1 MSKLKRSNPSSS
13 SKAASLLENCGHKTS
28 NEVSTAL
35 WNVFEEFSNTYK
47 SGILTNNETMEL
59 NGLDPALI
67 PIFRNMTKKDTET
80 RIRGLR
86 TLFEKMNLYKSAS
99 KDLVLPPINWN
110 SCISHFAYVYIRLGV
125 YDSNIQIRKLA
136 NECLYLLHNIVGGE
150 VITKYATQ
158 LFPALWISC
167 SDTRS
172 EVSKTAE
179 FCLESLITKDRD
191 IRVYHLINYC
201 KTNLFSIYGKIL
213 GCNINSLKDE
223 LNVDTSSL
231 IEEEELYDR
240 LISTSMGSIRNTLRN
255 LIKTNIELA
264 ISMVSYFVFSN
275 FPDIISK
282 LIENSDLLFI
292 NKYIKS
298 GILWKFISRSYRSSV
313 RVNSIQTLQLSLKI
327 LKDNFPNMDLSKYI
341 YPLQNTFINIM
352 KCLDDCKDISVQSV
366 SFEFTVVYFQVFPSI
381 WNQSTIEEPLIVF
394 YKVLFTCLKK
404 PNLLCCDLLYSNLP
418 FIFKYIPIEILLEQ
432 ADSKLSSDKQ
442 IYIHLDNLTFST
454 NNIVPSHTLSL
465 CSLIRSNTY
474 LNIPI
479 LCSVP
484 LLILSAILHD
494 SNTTEQHRRNM
505 ALENWFF
512 TIGIPNKTLFLSS
525 VKSYYEILI
534 LLILKITNYK
544 GDTNYDNLIEILYK
558 YYSNIMWSPL
568 TLSLTSL
575 IDNIKGDLDHKA
587 YHRYQL
593 QFSSTLEASKP
604 LHKIAI
610 EECYK
615 YKLSDTLENLSYCLQ
630 QYWKG
635 IFDSFENS
643 LTEKFCNKD
652 MNINKIE
659 IAHLFPYFV
668 ATYLEVCPQFI
679 SYIFDWWNLLFGK
692 IFNILRNR
700 NEALNLSKCLKF
712 IEEFTLKLLVPSI
725 LNSKCSIFSFSIFI
739 QQFKELL
746 NLFSEGDLDIVII
759 SNILKSIISPLL
771 MIDNENFP
779 RKIFFRN
786 LIESIQVLPQI
797 YTFLLWS
804 VIYGFLIEYL
814 DITEIHNYW
823 NSTSVSFPINNNDS
837 IGDIIDW
844 MNNTRSFIYKTNS
857 CNKIEKSLDEDS
869 RQSIEIIYTNILKLL
884 ECLCQTYFIKNR
896 IFQITLE
903 KLGLN
908 EFLEVSNWLAL
919 ELPHS
924 TYTISLR
931 ELPSYLKSISEIYRI
946 ACKLIAIYI
955 ELSSEYIEDILNYII
970 TLFMYYIP
978 EILYKYNGTKND
990 LYELLD
996 KVLLIIF
1003 KRYPEIHMKLILD
1016 LRGFF
1021 LYITCGILTT
1031 EYSNSYYK
1039 FEQESLILDNLR
1051 DKLILRWNEPIN
1063 KYLYA
1068 EYSNISSMIYRIAV
1082 IMHREINLQLPRKT
1096 DFIFDLKEIVKQ
1108 FGLEEFYGSIKIR
1121 YNMLGTE
1128 SIFLNKFIRIYL
1140 DLCEWTGDD
1149 IENSPS
1155 EHLELDCNFFH
1166 RFCWQILVQI
1176 ISSQWCLKQF
1186 NILKKLYKYSNE
1198 SSKNSNYSL
1207 IPFSGG
1213 SGDNLFNLF
1222 DLNMEIHQE
1231 DFLNCNFTSSLYKY
1245 ISNNDVNYLYNLK
1258 FCLQSVL
1265 SAYSLN
1271 NCKNCSYQ
1279 QYGIINLLLYSIF
1292 YNNSTQIKG
1301 NMLDEILSLITEL
1314 LNDKNTP
1321 NIAILL
1327 ECTLNICESNTNLS
1341 SNFHDII
1348 NILDKLQVDSWQI
1361 IRQIIANSEV
1371 MEHEDMN
1378 YLHRFNDLILCKN
1391 SLFSRKLIDN
1401 ELIGVD
1407 SLYISIEF
1415 LEYFLGML
1423 DTSFTLEAL
1432 HDTEYLNLNMITT
1445 LCESIASILLNI
1457 SNFIDRETTTI
1468 FDIWNTNEGEKK
1480 KLVNGMYSMILP
1492 GEKYDL
1498 LRNFINLEVIFHRI
1512 IGNFLEFVTNFLELK
1527 IDDIQNYFKR
1537 CEFITCII
1545 RLLQKI
1551 LCNILELSKSIKV
1564 LWTFNISTE
1573 KTGQSAVLCDITIP
1587 IETNII
1593 LMMDRILGISMA
1605 NLFRNFSKSLPIID
1619 LIPLYIVEFVP
1630 ITENLEI
1637 FAKSWLYSLN
1647 SLEINTRKD
1656 CAMEISKL
1664 FTTFILTLH
1673 IPVIQL
1679 LKNYP
1684 WFNSQY
1690 EYDDTLQAI
1699 QSLSNME
1706 QNISKFSIITDTPH
1720 SQKVNFKDELI
1731 MILEDQQYL
1740 HTDNTTK
1747 SQNFNNNNNFL
1758 GFRQIQ
1764 QGFRVI
1770 VSHWRRLVGP
1780 TLAQQILETYLTMA
1794 SIALF
1799 NSQDEDLVTA
1809 NKVGNNFDSI
1819 RWESIKIDVLQRLG
1833 CWLFIIPGLIPD
1845 SFVYTAEESNDN
1857 DQSKRSLISY
1867 IEMLLN
1873 ISPAKAGDAV
1883 LASEIDIT
1891 DNSYKDHFLPSP
1903 INLEDIQISNILV
1916 APFCTNFTEDE
1927 FLGILGSTCPNYRFL
1942 LFSKKYNILH
1952 RIVRMSLIEVLIELS
1967 YMTIMLIE
1975 HRNDTGDEEL
1985 NLLNTNKKSEFVRTY
2000 SKNTNWIEIF
2010 KYTSLSER
2018 KLLLE
2023 NQLDD
2028 LVKPLNLD
2036 SVKYKDSIGYIWN
2049 PANSTLAWLLA
2060 ARILFS
2066 LLIRFPS
2073 VIRNLWQFSNSEKAQ
2088 KCLQNMA
2095 RHYFSPSLIKREIE
2109 MMPEIVTNVTNDCSE
2124 DTSIKYMYNESSRI
2138 LKINYENKEVEVSL
2152 IISFSQLHPLII
2164 PKASIPS
2171 IPGISKKQISHWLV
2185 PVIRTIKHG
2194 TLGSAI
2200 SIWAQNVHFHFRGI
2214 DECPICYSI
2223 LHTQYKTLPRKSCQT
2238 CKHIFHSE
2246 CIYKWF
2252 RLSHKTTCPLCV
2264 NIMQ

>member
-13 SKAASLLENCGHKTS
+13 SKAASLLENCGHNTS
-28 NEVSTAL
+28 SEVSTAL
-35 WNVFEEFSNTYK
+35 WNVFEEFSNTYN
-47 SGILTNNETMEL
+47 SGISTNCETMEL
-59 NGLDPALI
+59 NGLDPTLI

-80 RIRGLR
+80 RIKGLK

-99 KDLVLPPINWN
+99 KDLVLSPINWN

-150 VITKYATQ
+150 AITKYATQ

-167 SDTRS
+167 SDTRL
-172 EVSKTAE
+172 EVSKAAE
-179 FCLESLITKDRD
+179 FCLESLITKNRD
-191 IRVYHLINYC
+191 TRIYYLINYC
-201 KTNLFSIYGKIL
+201 KINLFSIYGKIL
-213 GCNINSLKDE
+213 GCNISSLKDE

-264 ISMVSYFVFSN
+264 ISMASYFVFAN

-282 LIENSDLLFI
+282 LIEDSDLLFI

-313 RVNSIQTLQLSLKI
+313 RVSSIQTLQLSLRI
-327 LKDNFPNMDLSKYI
+327 LRDNFPNMDLSKYV
-341 YPLQNTFINIM
+341 YPLKNTFINTM
-352 KCLDDCKDISVQSV
+352 KCLDDYKDISVQSV

-381 WNQSTIEEPLIVF
+381 WNQSTIEEPLITF

-418 FIFKYIPIEILLEQ
+418 FILKYIPIEILLEQ
-432 ADSKLSSDKQ
+432 ANSKLSSDKQ
-442 IYIHLDNLTFST
+442 IYIHLDNSTFST
-454 NNIVPSHTLSL
+454 NNIIPGNTLSL
-465 CSLIRSNTY
+465 CSLITSNTY

-479 LCSVP
+479 LCSLP
-484 LLILSAILHD
+484 LLILSSILQD
-494 SNTTEQHRRNM
+494 SNTTEQCRRNM
-505 ALENWFF
+505 VLENWFF

-534 LLILKITNYK
+534 LLVSEITNYR
-544 GDTNYDNLIEILYK
+544 GDTNYDSLIESLYK

-575 IDNIKGDLDHKA
+575 IDNIKGDLDQKT

-615 YKLSDTLENLSYCLQ
+615 YKLLDALESLSYCLQ

-635 IFDSFENS
+635 IFDSFESS

-652 MNINKIE
+652 MNLNKFE
-659 IAHLFPYFV
+659 ITHLFPYFV
-668 ATYLEVCPQFI
+668 ANYLEVCPQFI

-692 IFNILRNR
+692 VFNILRNR
-700 NEALNLSKCLKF
+700 HEALNLDRCLKF
-712 IEEFTLKLLVPSI
+712 IKEFALKLLIPSL
-725 LNSKCSIFSFSIFI
+725 LNSKCSSSFSIFI
-739 QQFKELL
+739 QQFKELI
-746 NLFSEGDLDIVII
+746 NLFSEGDLDIVIV
-759 SNILKSIISPLL
+759 SNILQSIISPFL
-771 MIDNENFP
+771 MIDNESFP

-786 LIESIQVLPQI
+786 LIESIQVLPQV

-804 VIYGFLIEYL
+804 VIYGFLTEYL
-814 DITEIHNYW
+814 DVTEIHSYW
-823 NSTSVSFPINNNDS
+823 NSTSVSFPINSDS
-837 IGDIIDW
+837 IGDIVDW
-844 MNNTRSFIYKTNS
+844 MNNTRSVIYKINS
-857 CNKIEKSLDEDS
+857 CNKVEKGSDKDS
-869 RQSIEIIYTNILKLL
+869 KRTIEIIYINILKLL
-884 ECLCQTYFIKNR
+884 ECLCQTHFIKNR
-896 IFQITLE
+896 VFHITLE

-908 EFLEVSNWLAL
+908 EFLEVSNCLAL
-919 ELPHS
+919 ELPHP
-924 TYTISLR
+924 TYTVSLG
-931 ELPSYLKSISEIYRI
+931 ELPSYIKSVSEVYKTV
-946 ACKLIAIYI
+946 CKLIAIYI
-955 ELSSEYIEDILNYII
+955 ELSNDYIEDILDYIV

-978 EILYKYNGTKND
+978 EILYKYDGTKND

-1003 KRYPEIHMKLILD
+1003 KGYPEIHMKLILD

-1039 FEQESLILDNLR
+1039 LEQESLILDNPR
-1051 DKLILRWNEPIN
+1051 DKLTLRWNEPIN
-1063 KYLYA
+1063 KYLYS
-1068 EYSNISSMIYRIAV
+1068 EYSNINSMIYRIAV
-1082 IMHREINLQLPRKT
+1082 IMHREINLQLPSKT
-1096 DFIFDLKEIVKQ
+1096 NFIFVLKEIVKQ
-1108 FGLEEFYGSIKIR
+1108 FGLEKFYNSTEIR
-1121 YNMLGTE
+1121 YNILGTE

-1140 DLCEWTGDD
+1140 DLCKWTGDN
-1149 IENSPS
+1149 IENSLS

-1198 SSKNSNYSL
+1198 SSKSSNYSL
-1207 IPFSGG
+1207 IPFSEG
-1213 SGDNLFNLF
+1213 SGNNLFNLF
-1222 DLNMEIHQE
+1222 DPNVEIYQE

-1245 ISNNDVNYLYNLK
+1245 ISNNDVKYLYNLK

-1265 SAYSLN
+1265 SAHSLN
-1271 NCKNCSYQ
+1271 NCQNCSYQ
-1279 QYGIINLLLYSIF
+1279 KYGIINLLLNIIF

-1301 NMLDEILSLITEL
+1301 NMLDGILSLITEL
-1314 LNDKNTP
+1314 LNDNIP

-1327 ECTLNICESNTNLS
+1327 ECTLNICESNTDLS
-1341 SNFHDII
+1341 CNFHDII
-1348 NILDKLQVDSWQI
+1348 HILDKLQVNSWQT

-1371 MEHEDMN
+1371 MEYEDMN
-1378 YLHRFNDLILCKN
+1378 ELHRFNDLILCKN

-1407 SLYISIEF
+1407 SLYTSIEC
-1415 LEYFLGML
+1415 LEYFLSIL
-1423 DTSFTLEAL
+1423 DTSFTLESL

-1445 LCESIASILLNI
+1445 LCQSIASILLNI
-1457 SNFIDRETTTI
+1457 SNFIDRETTNI
-1468 FDIWNTNEGEKK
+1468 FDIWNINGEKE
-1480 KLVNGMYSMILP
+1480 KLVNSMYSMILP

-1512 IGNFLEFVTNFLELK
+1512 IGNFLEFVTNSLELE
-1527 IDDIQNYFKR
+1527 IDNIQNYFKR
-1537 CEFITCII
+1537 CEFITYII
-1545 RLLQKI
+1545 RLLQKT
-1551 LCNILELSKSIKV
+1551 LCNVLYLSKSIKV
-1564 LWTFNISTE
+1564 LWTFNISMG
-1573 KTGQSAVLCDITIP
+1573 KTDQSAVLCDITIP

-1593 LMMDRILGISMA
+1593 LMMDRILGVSVA

-1637 FAKSWLYSLN
+1637 SAKSWLYSLN
-1647 SLEINTRKD
+1647 SLEICTRKD

-1664 FTTFILTLH
+1664 FTTFILSLH

-1679 LKNYP
+1679 LKDYP

-1690 EYDDTLQAI
+1690 EYDDTSQAI

-1706 QNISKFSIITDTPH
+1706 QNISKFSIISDIPH
-1720 SQKVNFKDELI
+1720 SQKVNSKDELL

-1740 HTDNTTK
+1740 HIDNTTK
-1747 SQNFNNNNNFL
+1747 SQNFDNNNNFL
-1758 GFRQIQ
+1758 ESKQIQ
-1764 QGFRVI
+1764 EGFRVI

-1780 TLAQQILETYLTMA
+1780 TLAQQILETYLTLV

-1799 NSQDEDLVTA
+1799 NSQDEDLVTT
-1809 NKVGNNFDSI
+1809 NKVGSNFDSI
-1819 RWESIKIDVLQRLG
+1819 RWESIKVDMLQRLG

-1845 SFVYTAEESNDN
+1845 SFVYKTEESNEN
-1857 DQSKRSLISY
+1857 NKSKRSLISC
-1867 IEMLLN
+1867 IEVLLN
-1873 ISPAKAGDAV
+1873 ISPTKVGDAV

-1891 DNSYKDHFLPSP
+1891 DNSYKEHFLPSP

-1942 LFSKKYNILH
+1942 LLSKNHSILH
-1952 RIVRMSLIEVLIELS
+1952 RIIRMSLIEVLIELS

-1975 HRNDTGDEEL
+1975 HRNNMGDEEL
-1985 NLLNTNKKSEFVRTY
+1985 NLLNKNKKSEFTRTY

-2010 KYTSLSER
+2010 KHASLSER

-2028 LVKPLNLD
+2028 LVKPLDLD
-2036 SVKYKDSIGYIWN
+2036 SVKYKDSIEYIWN

-2073 VIRNLWQFSNSEKAQ
+2073 VIRNLWQYSNSEKAQ
-2088 KCLQNMA
+2088 KCLQNMT
-2095 RHYFSPSLIKREIE
+2095 RYYFSPSLIKREIE

-2124 DTSIKYMYNESSRI
+2124 ETSIKYMYNESSRI

-2200 SIWAQNVHFHFRGI
+2200 SIWAQNVHLHFRGI